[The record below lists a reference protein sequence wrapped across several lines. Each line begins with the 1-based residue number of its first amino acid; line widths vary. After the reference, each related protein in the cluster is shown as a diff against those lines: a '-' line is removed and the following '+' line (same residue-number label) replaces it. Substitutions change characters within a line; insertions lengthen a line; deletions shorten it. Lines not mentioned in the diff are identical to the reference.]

1 MLPGNKVFSRGTQCN
16 FETIWRPFPLELAK
30 IDELNQL
37 PCKVP
42 FAHWVTFSL
51 NYFLLLFFNLP
62 NLHNW
67 LLSLTSA
74 SWHWLQCTMRAPSAA
89 GWIGR
94 SAVMAGQ
101 GLRTSSRVLGTRR
114 PQDCLGSLTAV
125 TSHPSL
131 PQNTLPVSLSMME
144 WPRQTAKHL
153 PASSSYPSRLTPTL
167 VLSLLISLCLVGKL
181 INGSIYLSFC
191 LTGSPSG
198 FLRLTLQ
205 ILGLIS
211 VFPSI
216 MSILP

>member
-1 MLPGNKVFSRGTQCN
+1 
-16 FETIWRPFPLELAK
+16 
-30 IDELNQL
+30 
-37 PCKVP
+37 
-42 FAHWVTFSL
+42 
-51 NYFLLLFFNLP
+51 
-62 NLHNW
+62 
-67 LLSLTSA
+67 
-74 SWHWLQCTMRAPSAA
+74 MRAPSAA
-89 GWIGR
+89 GGIGR

-131 PQNTLPVSLSMME
+131 SQNTLPVSLSMME

-153 PASSSYPSRLTPTL
+153 PASSSSSYPSRLTPTL

-191 LTGSPSG
+191 PTGSPSG

-211 VFPSI
+211 VFPST